1 MTHDLII
8 RGGDV
13 LDGTGADSVR
23 ADVAIDGDRITAV
36 GDLGT
41 ADARQVIDAAGKLV
55 TPGFVDL
62 HTHFDAQVGWDPQ
75 LRPSSWHGVT
85 TVLMGNCGVTFAPVK
100 PDGRGYLAQIME
112 SVEDIPAAAIRDGL
126 PWTWHSY
133 GDYLDAVVELQPSLN
148 MAGLVGHSAVRYYAM
163 GDAACDEDAHPDTEQ
178 LALMADMVGQ
188 AVAAGAVGFSTSR
201 LLGHKVPDGRCVPG
215 TYAHIGE
222 YEAILG
228 SVMQA
233 GGGMFQA
240 IFEPANMKQEM
251 QLARCAADLG
261 CQVLF
266 SGGANKRQQSDNWR
280 KTFASI
286 EADGGRIAS
295 VAQVRASGGLMGLAA
310 VTPVGGKEWMRLT
323 REVRSP
329 QDKAAE
335 LAKPEVVAR
344 LLAEGEEKGL
354 WFDPA
359 RIFPLG
365 TDEVPQYSS
374 DVRGKSVAQ
383 LAQEAG
389 VSPVELVVQRL
400 CASEGRELFNVHM
413 SSHYE
418 DGNDSYL
425 ELPQVIPGINDA
437 GAHASQ
443 ISDGDSFT
451 WWLSER
457 VREES
462 ITPLPEAIRK
472 ITSLPASVLG
482 LIDRGTLAPG
492 QFADINVIDY
502 QRLQTGY
509 PTMVYD
515 FPHEA
520 PHLITRAKG
529 YVATL
534 VNGVP
539 ILLDDELTGARP
551 GQVQRKFNR

>member
-1 MTHDLII
+1 
-8 RGGDV
+8 
-13 LDGTGADSVR
+13 
-23 ADVAIDGDRITAV
+23 
-36 GDLGT
+36 
-41 ADARQVIDAAGKLV
+41 
-55 TPGFVDL
+55 
-62 HTHFDAQVGWDPQ
+62 
-75 LRPSSWHGVT
+75 
-85 TVLMGNCGVTFAPVK
+85 
-100 PDGRGYLAQIME
+100 
-112 SVEDIPAAAIRDGL
+112 
-126 PWTWHSY
+126 
-133 GDYLDAVVELQPSLN
+133 
-148 MAGLVGHSAVRYYAM
+148 
-163 GDAACDEDAHPDTEQ
+163 
-178 LALMADMVGQ
+178 
-188 AVAAGAVGFSTSR
+188 
-201 LLGHKVPDGRCVPG
+201 
-215 TYAHIGE
+215 
-222 YEAILG
+222 
-228 SVMQA
+228 
-233 GGGMFQA
+233 
-240 IFEPANMKQEM
+240 
-251 QLARCAADLG
+251 
-261 CQVLF
+261 
-266 SGGANKRQQSDNWR
+266 
-280 KTFASI
+280 
-286 EADGGRIAS
+286 
-295 VAQVRASGGLMGLAA
+295 MGLAA

-413 SSHYE
+413 FSHYE